1 MVCTMNAEKLS
12 KLQSQVRIGGKGSA
26 RRKKKIVRKVTT
38 TDDKKI
44 QSHLKKLSVNSIS
57 GIEEVNMIKDDG
69 RVINFNNPTVQASLG
84 ANTFA
89 ITGHSEDKH
98 FTELLPGILNHL
110 GAEGFSHIKRH
121 ASSMAQGMGA
131 AIDDEDVPDL
141 VEDFEAASKT
151 DNVAAKK
158 VEKGEEADDEDEDD
172 DDEGGKSKQDKPK
185 TKKANKKTAKKS
197 SSTAAQSDS
206 SPEKDD
212 SSCDSPKKSDKLQA
226 KSDDSD
232 AAVAEVPAAAAKED

>member
-1 MVCTMNAEKLS
+1 MNPDKLA
-12 KLQSQVRIGGKGSA
+12 KLQSQVRIGGKGTA

-44 QSHLKKLSVNSIS
+44 QSSLKKLSVNTIN

-89 ITGHSEDKH
+89 ITGHSEEKH

-110 GAEGFSHIKRH
+110 GAEGFNNFKRH
-121 ASSMAQGMGA
+121 ASSVETQGLAGGLE
-131 AIDDEDVPDL
+131 DEEMPEL

-151 DNVAAKK
+151 ESATKK
-158 VEKGEEADDEDEDD
+158 VEKGEEADDEDDEAEKKQSKPKAKKQNKKAKKAAAAAAAAAAAEKEK
-172 DDEGGKSKQDKPK
+172 EGGEKKTEENKENEASPAKQDK
-185 TKKANKKTAKKS
+185 
-197 SSTAAQSDS
+197 Q
-206 SPEKDD
+206 EW
-212 SSCDSPKKSDKLQA
+212 
-226 KSDDSD
+226 
-232 AAVAEVPAAAAKED
+232 

>member
-1 MVCTMNAEKLS
+1 MNAEKLT
-12 KLQSQVRIGGKGSA
+12 KLQAQVRIGGKGSA

-89 ITGHSEDKH
+89 ISGHSEDKH
-98 FTELLPGILNHL
+98 FTELLPSILNHL
-110 GAEGFSHIKRH
+110 GTEGFNHLKRH

-131 AIDDEDVPDL
+131 NIDDEDVPDL

-197 SSTAAQSDS
+197 SSAAAQSDS

-212 SSCDSPKKSDKLQA
+212 SSTDSPKKSDKSKA

-232 AAVAEVPAAAAKED
+232 TAAAPADPPKED